1 MLRQV
6 LELAPRLLHEPQ
18 LTVDQ
23 RQARAPGRR
32 SVLPDK
38 VPDGW
43 GEFCEASLLATQ
55 EKHLDAEHAIGVLH
69 LGLLPKL

>member
-1 MLRQV
+1 VLRQV
-6 LELAPRLLHEPQ
+6 LELDPRLLYEPQ

-23 RQARAPGRR
+23 RQARAPGRS

-38 VPDGW
+38 VPDGR

-55 EKHLDAEHAIGVLH
+55 EKHLDAERTIGSY
-69 LGLLPKL
+69 LGLLSDR